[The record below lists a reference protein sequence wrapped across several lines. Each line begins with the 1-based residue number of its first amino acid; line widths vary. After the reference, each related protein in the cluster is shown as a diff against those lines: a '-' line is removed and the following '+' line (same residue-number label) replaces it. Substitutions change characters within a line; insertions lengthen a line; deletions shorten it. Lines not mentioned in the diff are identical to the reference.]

1 MDFNSLFFPA
11 PRDKYT
17 CLTHFGEML
26 YLPKR
31 LQTLPDGSTTANLA
45 KEDALPTSDTIYIPC
60 LLIKHKQLT
69 PLLSKPELPNKT
81 RPEKPTTIPID
92 PGRRSPAS
100 SGETRCTSSTGS
112 QGRSTPTEKAA
123 RSPKIIV
130 YFHGNAEDVS
140 TSYDFSMKMS
150 ITFRCH
156 VMAVEY
162 PGYGLYQQESS
173 SAETILENARLV
185 VEYLTKTLRYEER
198 DIVLVGRSMGTGPA
212 CFLASNCK
220 NLAALILISP
230 YTSLKAA
237 TRTLLG
243 SLASM
248 LVRERFDNLTAI
260 TKVRCP
266 TLIIH
271 GQSDTLIPESHAIEL
286 HQNCAGPSKL
296 IMPKN
301 MTHNDYDIHSDLV
314 KPIQQFFTESN
325 ITMTLATS
333 SQTKEAKQALSMP
346 PSIIIEKASPKD
358 VQILQRM
365 IKQIDAK
372 RVH

>member
-11 PRDKYT
+11 PREKYT

-31 LQTLPDGSTTANLA
+31 LQVLPDGSSVANLA
-45 KEDALPTSDTIYIPC
+45 KEDSLPTPDTIFIPC

-69 PLLSKPELPNKT
+69 HLVSKRETSQKKPF
-81 RPEKPTTIPID
+81 EKPTTPQIDLGRKSPI
-92 PGRRSPAS
+92 S
-100 SGETRCTSSTGS
+100 SGETRCTSSTDS
-112 QGRSTPTEKAA
+112 QGRISPTEKTT

-140 TSYDFSMKMS
+140 TSYDFSLKMS
-150 ITFRCH
+150 LTFRCH

-212 CFLASNCK
+212 CYLASNCK

-237 TRTLLG
+237 TKTLLG

-314 KPIQQFFTESN
+314 KPIQQFFIESN
-325 ITMTLATS
+325 ITMALATS
-333 SQTKEAKQALSMP
+333 LQVKQVKSALTMP
-346 PSIIIEKASPKD
+346 PSIIIEKASAKD
-358 VQILQRM
+358 IQILQRM
-365 IKQIDAK
+365 IK
-372 RVH
+372 